1 MKRIHRSGSFL
12 VAAAV
17 LAFSGIASGA
27 EIVQF
32 DISVIR
38 ESDSSVIGDGFIRY
52 DQAVVDQLYD
62 DWVAQCESE
71 EGCVG
76 LDLAFPVIDASF
88 EIYGH
93 RFGAEEIVWIEE
105 YTWFGHAELLGLRG
119 IMGHSFDDPYLY
131 FVGSEDSFLDYEVNG
146 NTTHCSGISYRC
158 YSYVVGDGYD
168 DDARFFEWGLPV
180 PVPAP
185 EPGALAMMILGLSA
199 LLLVEPKG
207 FTRGR
212 RSSLAKRRRG

>member
-1 MKRIHRSGSFL
+1 MKRIHRRGSFV
-12 VAAAV
+12 VAAAA

-38 ESDSSVIGDGFIRY
+38 ESDFSVIGDGFIRY

-62 DWVAQCESE
+62 DWVTQCESE
-71 EGCVG
+71 EGCES
-76 LDLAFPVIDASF
+76 LDLVFPAIDANF

-93 RFGAEEIVWIEE
+93 RFGADDIVWIEQ
-105 YTWFGHAELLGLRG
+105 YIWWSGHAELLGFFG
-119 IMGHSFDDPYLY
+119 NMGHSPDDPYLY
-131 FVGSEDSFLDYEVNG
+131 FVGSEDTFLDFEVNG
-146 NTTHCSGISYRC
+146 NTTHCSGISYQC

-168 DDARFFEWGLPV
+168 DDARFFDWGLPV

-185 EPGALAMMILGLSA
+185 EPGALAMMMLGLSA
-199 LLLVEPKG
+199 SLLVKLKG
-207 FTRGR
+207 SCGVVAHR
-212 RSSLAKRRRG
+212 